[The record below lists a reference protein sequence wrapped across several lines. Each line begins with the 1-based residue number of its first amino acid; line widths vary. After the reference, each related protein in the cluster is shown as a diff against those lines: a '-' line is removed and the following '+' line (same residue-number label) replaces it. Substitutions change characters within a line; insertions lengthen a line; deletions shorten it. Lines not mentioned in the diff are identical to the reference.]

1 MATWDTAMRYP
12 PEQVELLAA
21 EYVAGT
27 LRGPA
32 RRRFETLMRQR
43 ADVRQAVWDWEKL
56 AHRLTACVEPVA
68 PPDSLWRR
76 IDRQIDGSRDPAV
89 PQRRPWQRFSF
100 ATAVVAA
107 LAFWLGSLFTSV
119 SQPER
124 IAVFAD
130 DGAQTL
136 WVVSADAD
144 TGRLIVDT
152 EIVAPPDGTSVY
164 ELWALPA
171 GGAPQSLGLLATVA
185 GRYES
190 DLSPALVAAIER
202 SANLAISIEPAGGSP
217 TGAPTGPVVFQAA
230 VLRL

>member
-1 MATWDTAMRYP
+1 MATWDTAMRCP
-12 PEQVELLAA
+12 PEQVEPLAA
-21 EYVAGT
+21 EYVVGT

-32 RRRFETLMRQR
+32 RRRLETLMRQR
-43 ADVRQAVWDWEKL
+43 ADVRQAVWDWEQL
-56 AHRLTACVEPVA
+56 AHRLTAAVEPIA
-68 PPDSLWRR
+68 PPDSLWQR
-76 IDRQIDGSRDPAV
+76 IDQQTDGTRDAAV
-89 PQRRPWQRFSF
+89 PQRRPWLRFSF

-107 LAFWLGSLFTSV
+107 LAFWLGYLFTGV
-119 SQPER
+119 SQPDR
-124 IAVFAD
+124 IAIFAD

-152 EIVAPPDGTSVY
+152 EVVTPPDGTSVY

-171 GGAPQSLGLLATVA
+171 GQAPQSLGLLATAA

-190 DLSPALVAAIER
+190 DLSPALVAAIEQ
-202 SANLAISIEPAGGSP
+202 SVSLAISIEPAGGSP